1 MDEPTKKDGIWIKT
15 NHKYQRIIIN
25 KPYVAS
31 NTETEIY
38 YVLNPVPFDIS
49 FADKYSCLLHGN
61 MYVVG
66 YIYNSNNDS
75 WTFTNEPYGVW
86 YHNDIYYATYLSN
99 DDWYICRYNN
109 GNPVKICKFLECGRR
124 FYAVY
129 NDEIYISS
137 FEDSTYYSAFV
148 KFNGS
153 AYTELNPS
161 GNTLSSGGIRQI
173 ISYGGYLYIFCDNNY
188 YIYNAV
194 NNTITYKNYLPRTYV
209 NHRCA
214 KVAVHNNE
222 LHYCAYDSHYKF
234 NDSSNSWVQV
244 SKCDG
249 LDSSIDKIYAAISYN
264 GIIYLFTDKYAK
276 NFMCLKSPSV
286 VYDPNTLILHKKNT
300 YTGTYL
306 TAIADTSA
314 IIDDGNNNNRFV
326 SSFDDCYYFADTAF
340 DWNAPM
346 YYGNGSQWIRFKN

>member
-1 MDEPTKKDGIWIKT
+1 
-15 NHKYQRIIIN
+15 
-25 KPYVAS
+25 
-31 NTETEIY
+31 
-38 YVLNPVPFDIS
+38 
-49 FADKYSCLLHGN
+49 

-109 GNPVKICKFLECGRR
+109 GNPVKICKFLESSDS

-129 NDEIYISS
+129 NDEIYISN
-137 FEDSTYYSAFV
+137 FENSTYYSMFV

-161 GNTLSSGGIRQI
+161 DRPSGIRQI
-173 ISYGGYLYIFCDNNY
+173 ISYGGYLNIFTLNEH
-188 YIYNAV
+188 YIYNAA
-194 NNTITYKNYLPRTYV
+194 NNTITYKTYLPRTYT
-209 NHRCA
+209 NGCCA
-214 KVAVHNNE
+214 KVTVHNNE

-234 NDSSNSWVQV
+234 NDSSSSWVQV

-249 LDSSIDKIYAAISYN
+249 LPSDIDYLYSAISYN
-264 GIIYLFTDKYAK
+264 GIIYLFTGKYDKK
-276 NFMCLKSPSV
+276 FMCLKSPSV

-326 SSFDDCYYFADTAF
+326 SSFDDCYYFADSAF
-340 DWNAPM
+340 DWTAPM
-346 YYGNGSQWIRFKN
+346 YYGNGSQWIKFKN